1 VILVPEKLSKLMVFK
16 FDFKHPNSRFAVQ
29 RARCSLAKFLKT
41 KGFEPGHWYAN
52 WKELEKDVWLTIGG
66 GDQSNSVLSVEVTLR
81 DSPPNVG
88 GIEYYTEEVEKFRKY
103 CEQKVKPM
111 VLSLLDES
119 KIPYNILEANATKV

>member
-1 VILVPEKLSKLMVFK
+1 VPEKLSELMVFK
-16 FDFKHPNSRFAVQ
+16 FELQTPNSRFAVQ

-66 GDQSNSVLSVEVTLR
+66 GETNDSVLSVKVTLR
-81 DSPPNVG
+81 NAPPNVG
-88 GIEYYTEEVEKFRKY
+88 GITYQTEEVEKFKQY